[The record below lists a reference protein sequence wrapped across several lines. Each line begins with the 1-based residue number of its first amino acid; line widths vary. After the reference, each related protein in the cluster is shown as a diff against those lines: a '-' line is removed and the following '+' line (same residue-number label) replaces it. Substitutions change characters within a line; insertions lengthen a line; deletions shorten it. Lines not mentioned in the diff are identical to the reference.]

1 MLGRGGGAR
10 KCGAV
15 SDHGRERADVL
26 WWGLEVQELLGKFY
40 LRGCIFCLVLRLS
53 VYSAIWSMKWCVRH
67 GGICLLLLFSLR
79 FPKEIHSG
87 LLEVISPSP
96 HFYPDFSHLRES
108 FGDPKERVR

>member
-1 MLGRGGGAR
+1 MGCQRPWEGASSFKSWWQSPLLAFGEGGGALAA
-10 KCGAV
+10 G
-15 SDHGRERADVL
+15 
-26 WWGLEVQELLGKFY
+26 EVV
-40 LRGCIFCLVLRLS
+40 LRGCILCLVLRLG
-53 VYSAIWSMKWCVRH
+53 VYPANCSMKWHVKC
-67 GGICLLLLFSLR
+67 GGVHSLLPFSLR

>member
-1 MLGRGGGAR
+1 MFGSAAR
-10 KCGAV
+10 CLP
-15 SDHGRERADVL
+15 S
-26 WWGLEVQELLGKFY
+26 ELLNEMVCQVWRCSF
-40 LRGCIFCLVLRLS
+40 
-53 VYSAIWSMKWCVRH
+53 SAAF
-67 GGICLLLLFSLR
+67 LPR